1 MLFIEGGDRAGSIRI
16 PASWCGIG
24 GFKPTHGLVP
34 YTGSVPVV
42 PCLDHLG
49 PMAKSVADC
58 ALLLEVI
65 AGELWTIAQDF
76 PKKNIKHYSVLHLVL
91 QIE

>member
-1 MLFIEGGDRAGSIRI
+1 MAQCKGANFLFRWIAFVLFIEGGDQVGSIRI
-16 PASWCGIG
+16 PASRYGIV

-42 PCLDHLG
+42 PCLDDLG
-49 PMAKSVADC
+49 PMANVADC

-65 AGELWTIAQDF
+65 AGELWTIA
-76 PKKNIKHYSVLHLVL
+76 
-91 QIE
+91 